1 VAAVAYPMSDPWVAT
16 APRRPDSAGRWGRHD
31 QGVYRRRRAVAL
43 LALVV
48 VALVAA
54 IVVRPALAGSGG
66 GALTATG
73 ASGAGTDGSTP
84 AATARAAR
92 PPLPA
97 ASAAPTAA
105 APRTASAAQAAGSHV
120 YVVQPG
126 DTIWSIVQGS
136 GHRGDP
142 RPVVDRI
149 ALQLNGRALQPGQ
162 RLLIP

>member
-1 VAAVAYPMSDPWVAT
+1 MAAVAYPMSDPWVAI

-31 QGVYRRRRAVAL
+31 PGVYRRRRAVAL

-54 IVVRPALAGSGG
+54 IAVRPALAGSGG

-73 ASGAGTDGSTP
+73 ASGAGTDGSAPPAVSAGRAAAPSAP
-84 AATARAAR
+84 AAT
-92 PPLPA
+92 
-97 ASAAPTAA
+97 
-105 APRTASAAQAAGSHV
+105 SAAQAAGGHV